1 MSPKT
6 KTAEFRRLRNLYH
19 ELAMKETQLGYQKNE
34 AAHAIVR
41 LLSPEERAVFG
52 TIKRDWRG
60 ENLVGKG
67 LERATQEAKWV
78 PYEDSYNPHLKGL
91 RQSTRIDSLLHP
103 LLWKVVGFWE
113 GGNVMGEN
121 RTDLKGKSYLYSYS
135 WDDDDRL
142 IVRQRFDL

>member
-6 KTAEFRRLRNLYH
+6 KTAEFRRLRNLRR
-19 ELAMKETQLGYQKNE
+19 ELTMKETRLRLQGNE
-34 AAHAIVR
+34 AAFAIVG
-41 LLSPEERAVFG
+41 LLSPEEKTVFDRVRG
-52 TIKRDWRG
+52 DWKG
-60 ENLVGKG
+60 ENVAGK
-67 LERATQEAKWV
+67 LLDDATQEAKWV
-78 PYEDSYNPHLKGL
+78 PYEDRSNPHLKGL

-135 WDDDDRL
+135 WNDDDKL
-142 IVRQRFDL
+142 IVRQRFDF